1 MEQKNYNW
9 PQSSEGDETIE
20 VKFMLHVNKVTA
32 ILYIWMEIEFVS
44 ILWKNPIWSSESYLF
59 TFWEMSQQKEK
70 QGFWVLHTRAYLVN
84 YQLADSG
91 KQVDLYSEMQ
101 GKSPTNIKRQKFCQH
116 SGNFGL
122 RKSFTCTLWNGVEGG
137 GGLRKLKHI
146 SCSSFSPFPNQNLY
160 LGVFLQMDISIH
172 P

>member
-20 VKFMLHVNKVTA
+20 VNFMLHVNKVTA

-101 GKSPTNIKRQKFCQH
+101 GKSPTSIKRQKFCQH

-122 RKSFTCTLWNGVEGG
+122 RKSFTCTLWNGVGG
-137 GGLRKLKHI
+137 SEEIETYFMFLFFT
-146 SCSSFSPFPNQNLY
+146 FS
-160 LGVFLQMDISIH
+160 
-172 P
+172 